1 MAKHLIIT
9 GGAGFIGINFL
20 NYFLPNQLDKNWD
33 KLTFIDKLGYASN
46 VEQYQKLTK
55 NHNQINLPIS
65 EISSWHFQI
74 EPLDEITILNIASE
88 SHVDRS
94 ITKPKDLF
102 SENALLTAQLVSNL
116 PLEQIK
122 HFYQISTDEVYGSL
136 KTDVHNQEK
145 WFTEHTAYH
154 PSNPYSA
161 SKVAQD
167 AYLISLNTTFGL
179 PLTII
184 RMANQFGRWQN
195 TEKLLPL
202 AISKAVN
209 KQPIP
214 LYGNGNNYRQW
225 TYVEKTVKAISD
237 IVTGKEFNKVNNTI
251 HIADSRYLLS
261 NNQII
266 QLLIKGL
273 AKHNIEA
280 TIEYVTD
287 RKGHDFAYALA
298 TSVEIDA
305 YYTDMIEKYLDDTIK
320 FYLPKETK

>member
-1 MAKHLIIT
+1 MAKHFIIT
-9 GGAGFIGINFL
+9 GGAGFIGTNFL
-20 NYFLPNQLDKNWD
+20 NYFFSQNLDKNWD
-33 KLTFIDKLGYASN
+33 KLTFIDKLGYASHI
-46 VEQYQKLTK
+46 EHYQSLIK
-55 NHNQINLPIS
+55 NHTQINLPIS
-65 EISSWHFQI
+65 EISSWHFQVS
-74 EPLDEITILNIASE
+74 ESDEITILNIASE

-94 ITKPKDLF
+94 ISKPKDLF

-136 KTDVHNQEK
+136 KTDIHNKEN
-145 WFTEHTAYH
+145 WFTEHTSYH

-167 AYLISLNTTFGL
+167 AYLIAMNTTFRM

-184 RMANQFGRWQN
+184 RMANQFGGWQN
-195 TEKLLPL
+195 PEKLLPL

-225 TYVEKTVKAISD
+225 TYVGETVKAISD

-251 HIADSRYLLS
+251 HLADSRYLLS

-266 QLLIKGL
+266 ELLIKGL

-298 TSVEIDA
+298 TNVEIDA
-305 YYTDMIEKYLDDTIK
+305 YYTDTIEKYLDDTIK
-320 FYLPKETK
+320 HYLPKETK